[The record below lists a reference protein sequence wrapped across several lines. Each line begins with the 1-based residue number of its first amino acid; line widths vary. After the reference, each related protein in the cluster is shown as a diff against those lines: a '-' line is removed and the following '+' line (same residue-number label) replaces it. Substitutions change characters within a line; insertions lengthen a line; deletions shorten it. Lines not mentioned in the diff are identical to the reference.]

1 MSNDPSN
8 FYMYYGGGD
17 HKQQTRLRMAVS
29 RRPESVGAGLAY
41 GL

>member
-1 MSNDPSN
+1 
-8 FYMYYGGGD
+8 
-17 HKQQTRLRMAVS
+17 MAVR